1 MPMPNRRA
9 FLQTLMGGATFLP
22 HLGARAAGRKPARN
36 PNVLFIS
43 VDDINDWIGVLGGHP
58 DTQTPNMDRLA
69 QRGTLFTRAYCSA
82 PSCNPSRVSL
92 MTGLRPTTTGIHSNT
107 QRYQESIPQA
117 LTLPAYFMSQGYRAL
132 GAGKLFHHPDEGI
145 WDASIPVRFFPNP
158 QDPPLNGI
166 PNAEN
171 FDWGALPLDDQGMGD
186 TGAVDWVID
195 QLGQSHDVPF
205 FLACGLYKPHLPWY
219 GPQRYF
225 DQFPPDQIT
234 LPPVLENDL
243 DDLPAAAREAALQ
256 NDDHQR
262 VIATMNWRPAVAAY
276 LAMIAY
282 ADGQIGRLL
291 DALDASPH
299 RDTTIIVLFSDHGW
313 HLGEKFHWRKFAL
326 WEEATRIPLMIVAP
340 GLTTP
345 GSVCHRPVS
354 LLDLFPTLADLC
366 SLPRLPYLEGQSLVP
381 LLSDPSLPWDL
392 PAITTWGLT
401 NHSVR
406 TERWRYIRYSDGSE
420 ELYDHD
426 HDPLEWYNL
435 AFGGG
440 QAEVRHT
447 LAAWLPDR
455 EDAPEIR
462 AVQSAYPNPFSD
474 TTTIEFILPEA
485 ADVNLV
491 LYDVR
496 GRVVRTLSQP
506 GLDVGRHQVT
516 WDGREEG
523 GQPAAS
529 GMYICRLVAGP
540 LVESR
545 RLVLLR

>member
-1 MPMPNRRA
+1 MPNRRA
-9 FLQTLMGGATFLP
+9 FLQTVMGGATLLP
-22 HLGARAAGRKPARN
+22 HLSLRTTSKPVAA

-69 QRGTLFTRAYCSA
+69 GRGTLFTRAYCSA

-92 MTGLRPTTTGIHSNT
+92 MTGLHPTTTGVHNNT
-107 QRYQESIPQA
+107 QRYRDSIPQA
-117 LTLPAYFMSQGYRAL
+117 LTLPAFFMSQGYQAL
-132 GAGKLFHHPDEGI
+132 GAGKLFHHQDDGT
-145 WDASIPVRFFPNP
+145 WDASIPIRFSPQPPN
-158 QDPPLNGI
+158 PPLNGI

-171 FDWGALPLDDQGMGD
+171 FDWGPLPITDEQMGD
-186 TGAVDWVID
+186 TQVVDWAID
-195 QLGQSHDVPF
+195 QLNQPHDAPF

-219 GPQRYF
+219 GPQHYF
-225 DQFPPDQIT
+225 DRFPPDQIT

-243 DDLPAAAREAALQ
+243 DDLPIEGLEAALR

-326 WEEATRIPLMIVAP
+326 WEEATRIPFIIVAP

-345 GSVCHRPVS
+345 GSVCGRPVS
-354 LLDLFPTLADLC
+354 LLDLYPTLADLC
-366 SLPRLPYLEGQSLVP
+366 SLPPLPYLEGQSLLP
-381 LLSDPSLPWDL
+381 LLADPSRPWDR
-392 PAITTWGLT
+392 PAITTWGQT

-406 TERWRYIRYSDGSE
+406 TERWRYIRYSEGSE

-435 AFGGG
+435 ALGGG
-440 QAEVRHT
+440 QAEVRRT
-447 LAAWLPDR
+447 LAAWLPT
-455 EDAPEIR
+455 R
-462 AVQSAYPNPFSD
+462 ADTPALHTVQSTYPNPFSD
-474 TTTIEFILPEA
+474 TTTIDFILPEA
-485 ADVNLV
+485 GTVRFT

-496 GRVVRTLSQP
+496 GRVVRTLTP
-506 GLDVGRHQVT
+506 MDLDVGRHQVT
-516 WDGREEG
+516 WDGREDS
-523 GQPAAS
+523 GQLAAS
-529 GMYICRLVAGP
+529 GIYICRLVARSF
-540 LVESR
+540 VESR
-545 RLVLLR
+545 RLILLR